1 MTDLATYIDL
11 VQQKRD
17 LDARSRELGA
27 EIEAIEA
34 ELLDDWTEAGR
45 SSETVNGYTVYL
57 SHRDWAT
64 PKDGDRGRVVAA
76 LEALGMRDM
85 VTYNTITL
93 SSWWK
98 EQTEQGEE
106 VPATLA
112 EVIDLTTKWSLNVR
126 KGKGAKD
133 NG

>member
-1 MTDLATYIDL
+1 MTDLATYISL

-17 LDARSRELGA
+17 LDAQSKALA
-27 EIEAIEA
+27 TEIDAIEA
-34 ELLDDWTEAGR
+34 ELLEQWTEAGR

-57 SHRDWAT
+57 AHRDWAT

-85 VTYNTITL
+85 VTYNTQTL

-98 EQTEQGEE
+98 ERQEQGEE
-106 VPATLA
+106 VPPTLA
-112 EVIDLTTKWSLNVR
+112 EVVDLTTRWSLNVR
-126 KGKGAKD
+126 KKQGAKD

>member
-11 VQQKRD
+11 VQRKRD
-17 LDARSRELGA
+17 LDAQSRALG
-27 EIEAIEA
+27 EQIDAIEE

-57 SHRDWAT
+57 AHRDWAT
-64 PKDGDRGRVVAA
+64 PRDGDRGRVVAA

-85 VTYNTITL
+85 VTYNTNSL

-98 EQTEQGEE
+98 ERGEQGEE
-106 VPATLA
+106 VPPILA
-112 EVIDLTTKWSLNVR
+112 EAVDLTTKWSLNVR
-126 KGKGAKD
+126 KKQGAKD